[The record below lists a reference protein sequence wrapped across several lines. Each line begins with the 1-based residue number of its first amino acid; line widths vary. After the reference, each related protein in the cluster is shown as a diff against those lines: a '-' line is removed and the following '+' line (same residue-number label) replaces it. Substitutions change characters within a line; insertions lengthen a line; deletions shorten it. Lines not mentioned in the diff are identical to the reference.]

1 LEFQKKTANMSTYKK
16 DFTIRPADGKYLN
29 PWDCS
34 TMQDGQ
40 ECCIV
45 LANPYDESP
54 RNVVA
59 TYRGGGF
66 YRNTDT
72 PRWGCVTEATP
83 IAPESQWPTGRIW
96 STEDWEEMAIYPPQP
111 VQQAVFI
118 VTMPDGK
125 EFEVLAPFTDETPE
139 TDEAQINY
147 QVKLETFER
156 HIRNAYQYSN
166 YPYVLPNIKTRW
178 AWQEKPETK

>member
-1 LEFQKKTANMSTYKK
+1 MSTYKK
-16 DFTIRPADGKYLN
+16 DFTIRPAEGKYLN

-40 ECCIV
+40 
-45 LANPYDESP
+45 
-54 RNVVA
+54 
-59 TYRGGGF
+59 
-66 YRNTDT
+66 
-72 PRWGCVTEATP
+72 
-83 IAPESQWPTGRIW
+83 
-96 STEDWEEMAIYPPQP
+96 
-111 VQQAVFI
+111 
-118 VTMPDGK
+118 

>member
-1 LEFQKKTANMSTYKK
+1 MSTYKK

-34 TMQDGQ
+34 TLQDGQ
-40 ECCIV
+40 ECCV
-45 LANPYDESP
+45 KAGTFSNP
-54 RNVVA
+54 VCA
-59 TYRGGGF
+59 FYRGGSFFAVGNGDQLF
-66 YRNTDT
+66 
-72 PRWGCVTEATP
+72 GVTEATP

-147 QVKLETFER
+147 QVNLETFER
-156 HIRNAYQYSN
+156 HIRNAYQYSH